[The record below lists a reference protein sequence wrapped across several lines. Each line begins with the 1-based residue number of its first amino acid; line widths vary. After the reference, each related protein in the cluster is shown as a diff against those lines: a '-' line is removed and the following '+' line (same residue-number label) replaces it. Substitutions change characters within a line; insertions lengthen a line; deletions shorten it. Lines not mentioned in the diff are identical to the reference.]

1 MKLVAWSKRIFQDLR
16 RRRVFKVA
24 AAYLAVVFVLLQV
37 AEIVL
42 PALGQDRGLTIAVV
56 AAIVGFPI
64 TVVLAWLY
72 DLSPLGVVRT
82 EPMATADGDE
92 ANATEDPTTPRL
104 RATSD
109 PAERR
114 RTVAVLPF
122 EQVGGD
128 AEDRYFADGI
138 HEDVLTSLSK
148 VADLHVLSR
157 NAVLRYG
164 SSATDLRQLG
174 HELGAGTVLEGSVR
188 RAGSKV
194 RISARLVDA
203 DTEQNV
209 WAETYDRSLE
219 DIFRIQQDVAL
230 QIVRALEAELSAEE
244 RARIAAQPT
253 RDLEAYDLYLRGRHL
268 WNERTERSLE
278 AAVAPLENAT
288 RRDPAFALAY
298 AGLADVHLTRGLY
311 ALRAPDEVMPLA
323 LAAADRALELD
334 PALGEARAARG
345 CVQALYEWNWA
356 GALSELA
363 AASRAHPGYA
373 TAHQWRAVHVL
384 APLGR
389 FDEAHEAVGRA
400 VALDAT
406 SPAVRATE
414 VFLFYLERRL
424 EDAEAA
430 GRRLVRDTPSFAM
443 GHLFL
448 GQTLHQRGEHDA
460 ALAALERAGEL
471 RGHSAELRIARAPAL
486 AALGRGDE
494 VAALRREIEAL
505 ADTTYVS
512 PSRIARLDLAAG
524 EPDTAV
530 DRIEAAVETRATDLV
545 WAGADPE
552 LDALRAAPRFRTC
565 LARMGLA
572 DVESGAQAWKG
583 V

>member
-1 MKLVAWSKRIFQDLR
+1 MKLAAWSKRIFQDLR

-56 AAIVGFPI
+56 AAIVGFPV

-82 EPMATADGDE
+82 PPMDTADGDD
-92 ANATEDPTTPRL
+92 ASATDATSGPRL
-104 RATSD
+104 RSTSD

-128 AEDRYFADGI
+128 SEDRYFADGI

-157 NAVLRYG
+157 SAVLRYG
-164 SSATDLRQLG
+164 SSAVDLHRLA
-174 HELGAGTVLEGSVR
+174 HELGAGAVLEGSVR
-188 RAGSKV
+188 RAGGNV
-194 RISARLVDA
+194 RITARLVDA

-209 WAETYDRSLE
+209 WAETYDRALE

-230 QIVRALEAELSAEE
+230 HIVRALEAELSAEE
-244 RARIAAQPT
+244 HARIAAQPT

-278 AAVAPLENAT
+278 AAVVPLEKAT
-288 RRDPAFALAY
+288 RLDPGFALAH
-298 AGLADVHLTRGLY
+298 AGLADAHLTRALY
-311 ALRAPDEVMPLA
+311 ALRAPDDVMPLA
-323 LAAADRALELD
+323 LWAADRALELD
-334 PALGEARAARG
+334 PTLGEARAARG
-345 CVQALYEWNWA
+345 CVQALYRWHWTD
-356 GALSELA
+356 ALSELE

-389 FDEAHEAVGRA
+389 FAEAHDAVGRA
-400 VALDAT
+400 LHLDAA
-406 SPAVRATE
+406 SPAVHATAA
-414 VFLFYLERRL
+414 FLLYLERRFD
-424 EDAEAA
+424 EAEAA
-430 GRRLVRDTPSFAM
+430 CRKLVRDTPSFAM

-448 GQTLHQRGEHDA
+448 GQTLHQKGEHAA
-460 ALAALERAGEL
+460 ALTAVERAGEL
-471 RGHSAELRIARAPAL
+471 RGHSAELRIARALPL
-486 AALGRGDE
+486 AALGRTDE
-494 VAALRREIEAL
+494 VVGLRSEVDAL
-505 ADTTYVS
+505 ASTSYVS

-524 EPDTAV
+524 DEAAAL
-530 DRIEAAVETRATDLV
+530 DRVEAAVAGRATDLA
-545 WAGADPE
+545 WARTDPE
-552 LDALRAAPRFRTC
+552 LDPLRTADRFQAC
-565 LARMGLA
+565 LALMGLA
-572 DVESGAQAWKG
+572 EVGAGAEG
-583 V
+583 